1 MHKYKIKKE
10 KKLTKKNQNIF
21 TFCSKVMLY
30 VRTEEQRRRN
40 IIAIHQTNKIQD
52 KQMNVKRTKTK
63 TKHSI
68 T

>member
-10 KKLTKKNQNIF
+10 KKLTKKKQNIF
-21 TFCSKVMLY
+21 TFCSKVRLY